1 MSKVIDVEATT
12 TEQIKIEDA
21 IVITNPK
28 GSGLQKYGTLE
39 LMIDS
44 YKRTYSALVPKD
56 LVIENDE
63 QKAEIRNI
71 RIGINKT
78 NEANKEVLKEERKR
92 IVSQIDDAIK
102 TYNESV
108 SPILDEFYQN
118 AATAI
123 ANYDAKNIEEKATEL
138 ERYTK
143 EKLTNGGVDFVGF
156 KDLGISVTAS
166 KALTALRK
174 EVDTIT
180 DTIIT
185 NVKSIKMMKDSE
197 RVEEYYKK
205 YLDLDRAIQE
215 VTQENEIAERLAQ
228 QAIEQERLKAQ
239 QEQERAIREAEERAR
254 QEALEQARKEYEE
267 KQKTQE
273 VKPQVVEPTPQVT
286 PTIPLPTTA
295 PRDNGSKMMRYRF
308 DVIATS
314 EDMSKALEVLSKMGI
329 NVKTQIIETDA
340 KIEELF

>member
-21 IVITNPK
+21 IVVTNPK

-39 LMIDS
+39 LMIES

-63 QKAEIRNI
+63 QKAEVRNI

-102 TYNESV
+102 TYNETV

-123 ANYDAKNIEEKATEL
+123 ANYDAKNIEEKTTEL

-143 EKLTNGGVDFVGF
+143 EKLSNGGVDFVEF
-156 KDLGISVTAS
+156 TDLNISVTAS
-166 KALTALRK
+166 KALSALRK
-174 EVDTIT
+174 EVDNATN
-180 DTIIT
+180 TIIT

-205 YLDLDRAIQE
+205 HLDLDKAIQE
-215 VTQENEIAERLAQ
+215 VMQENEIAERLAQ
-228 QAIEQERLKAQ
+228 QAIEQERLRAQ
-239 QEQERAIREAEERAR
+239 QEQQRAIKEAEERAR
-254 QEALEQARKEYEE
+254 QEALEQARKEFEE

-273 VKPQVVEPTPQVT
+273 VKPQVT
-286 PTIPLPTTA
+286 PTIPMPTA
-295 PRDNGSKMMRYRF
+295 SPRDNGSKMIRYRF

-314 EDMSKALEVLSKMGI
+314 EDMEKALEALSKMGI
-329 NVKTQIIETDA
+329 NIQTQIIETDA
-340 KIEELF
+340 KIEDLF